1 MVSLIRS
8 GAVPLRN
15 SLSFSVAPVEIHPGF
30 EAHQEA
36 AALANPFKHR
46 LGLVGDIN
54 ASAELFRSVLPV
66 SRLKATDPAQT
77 WWHYGFASR
86 FGSIALGAW
95 ILPPVQ
101 IVVAEKYGLS
111 VFLGYAGEQVVQQNS
126 RQWICCSDT
135 CLILP
140 GKALSIEASLFSGLA
155 FHLDS
160 QRILQTATDMAGLSQ
175 TPDAWVKSVHESKGW
190 EPSKEPALTTL
201 QSMLRQAMV
210 MAELQAGSSQSL
222 LDRLQLDAL
231 IYRLLAAMIF
241 PELREASSFERLT
254 HRIEAGRDSFD
265 ELLDFIKSNLV
276 EPLNLTQ
283 LEMQSHYSRRALQY
297 TFRERLGCTP
307 LQWIRNQRLDMARL
321 RLQNPSPGDTVA
333 SISTDCGYR
342 TQSLFSVDFQQRFH
356 VRPSQLLRE
365 ARSSQ
370 ACKSVSM

>member
-1 MVSLIRS
+1 M
-8 GAVPLRN
+8 
-15 SLSFSVAPVEIHPGF
+15 SLSVASADVHQGF
-30 EAHQEA
+30 DAHQEA
-36 AALANPFKHR
+36 AALANPFKRR

-54 ASAELFRSVLPV
+54 ASAELFRRVLPV
-66 SRLKATDPAQT
+66 SRLKAMDPDRT
-77 WWHYGFASR
+77 WWHYGVASR
-86 FGSIALGAW
+86 FGSIVLGAW

-101 IVVAEKYGLS
+101 IVVAEQYGLS
-111 VFLGYAGEQVVQQNS
+111 VFLGYAGEQDIQQNS
-126 RQWICCSDT
+126 RHWTCCSNT

-140 GKALSIEASLFSGLA
+140 GKPLMIEASLFSGLA

-160 QRILQTATDMAGLSQ
+160 QRLLQTATGMAGLSQ
-175 TPDAWVKSVHESKGW
+175 TPDAWVKSVHETPGW
-190 EPSKEPALTTL
+190 EPSREPGLATL
-201 QSMLRQAMV
+201 QAMLRQAIV

-231 IYRLLAAMIF
+231 IYQLLAAMIF
-241 PELREASSFERLT
+241 PELREESSFERLT

-265 ELLDFIKSNLV
+265 ELLDFIKSNLA

-307 LQWIRNQRLDMARL
+307 LQWIRNQRLDLARL
-321 RLQNPSPGDTVA
+321 RLQNPSSGETVA
-333 SISTDCGYR
+333 SISSECGYR

-365 ARSSQ
+365 ARASSRTR
-370 ACKSVSM
+370 